1 MHQEVAFHLAASY
14 NALSCFFSSAT
25 CALTA
30 NFAAFDVSSCF
41 FAAYFCSIV
50 ASCSLLLALI
60 ASLTTLA
67 SPFYSSCAEASYC
80 INFSRALSVVL
91 LSSSRSRFCCSSP
104 SRSALA
110 YSSTFRAAGSPS
122 LVSPVSFF
130 ILVSYFSYS
139 ILPDAKLSF

>member
-80 INFSRALSVVL
+80 INFSRA
-91 LSSSRSRFCCSSP
+91 SRSRFCCSSP